1 MITISDLLNTTKID
15 SPKLLY
21 GLNGIDNII
30 SSVTIEDIP
39 EILDWVT
46 KGELI
51 ISGRF
56 LKQSLTIDWIK
67 NAIKIGIAGVI
78 SKEKFIN
85 TIDESILDYCEEND
99 FPIISISEEYSWS
112 KIIVAVTDLITEKA
126 NALIKDTVLFQNS
139 LINLLIKNSSLTNLS
154 ESIKN
159 EYNLDFVFLN
169 NHFSLISNHSD
180 SQWIKRIENMSEV
193 TVMTVPRSPD
203 LKNFNTNILVYR
215 NEYLLSEDKSLYLFP
230 IIIDNKTHSFI
241 CILFNYYNFTL
252 DSMQLSRI
260 QQIIL
265 VTTLLIKQE
274 EDFNESLREIHSNI
288 YEKLINSR
296 ELTFEKAHHILS
308 PLNKKL
314 HSYYY
319 VIFINNPLDDFSLY
333 NDINNELKNSFTHVD
348 HILHFNNDN
357 YYILLIPDII
367 PNFNNLLNTIYNI
380 YKKIIRSKN
389 IYLGISTVSAI
400 NSIAKA
406 QKEAMYA
413 NKAAYLLDNKHIIKY
428 DDLGILQMFI
438 NNTSI
443 NIDYLTEVYNS
454 YINPIIKHDEKFN
467 SQLLVTLQQYIKN
480 NCNKIDTANSF
491 YIHKNTLRQRL
502 TAINKLLNIDID
514 CPEDL
519 FNIQLALKVKL
530 LYDLDI
536 LKNHN
541 NIKTPHP

>member
-1 MITISDLLNTTKID
+1 MITIYDFLNTTKID

-21 GLNGIDNII
+21 GSNGINNLI

-39 EILDWVT
+39 EILDWVS

-51 ISGRF
+51 ISGR
-56 LKQSLTIDWIK
+56 LLNHSLTIDWVK
-67 NAIKIGIAGVI
+67 KAKKKGVAGVI

-85 TIDESILDYCEEND
+85 TIDKSILDYCEEND

-112 KIIVAVTDLITEKA
+112 KIIVAITDLITEKA
-126 NALIKDTVLFQNS
+126 NSLIKDTVIFQNS

-154 ESIKN
+154 ESLKN

-180 SQWIKRIENMSEV
+180 PEWLKRIENISESTIT
-193 TVMTVPRSPD
+193 TVSNSID
-203 LKNFNTNILVYR
+203 LKNFKSNILFYR
-215 NEYLLSEDKSLYLFP
+215 NGYLASEEKSLYLFP
-230 IIIDNKTHSFI
+230 IVIDNKTHSFI
-241 CILFNYYNFTL
+241 CMLFNSNNFNL
-252 DSMQLSRI
+252 NSMQISRI

-288 YEKLINSR
+288 YSKLTNSS
-296 ELTFEKAHHILS
+296 ELTVEKAHFILS

-333 NDINNELKNSFTHVD
+333 NEINNEIKNSFIQVD
-348 HILHFNNDN
+348 HILHFNNDK
-357 YYILLIPDII
+357 YYILLVPDII
-367 PNFNNLLNTIYNI
+367 PNFDILLDTIYSI

-389 IYLGISTVSAI
+389 IFLGISTVESI
-400 NSIAKA
+400 NNIGKA

-413 NKAAYLLDNKHIIKY
+413 NKTAYILDNKHIIKY
-428 DDLGILQMFI
+428 EDLGILQMFI
-438 NNTSI
+438 NNNSI
-443 NIDYLTEVYNS
+443 NIEYLTEVYNS
-454 YINPIIKHDEKFN
+454 YISPIINHDKKFN
-467 SQLLVTLQQYIKN
+467 SQLLITLQQYIKN

-502 TAINKLLNIDID
+502 TAINKLLDIDID
-514 CPEDL
+514 SPEDF

-536 LKNHN
+536 LK
-541 NIKTPHP
+541 K